1 MSSSGNHRAH
11 IKKELAFNS
20 INCKILGIVN
30 FSKLRK
36 QKNVSN
42 KIFNEEEAAILFEN
56 VFEGEIPV
64 RGPI

>member
-11 IKKELAFNS
+11 IRKELAFNS

-30 FSKLRK
+30 FSKLSR
-36 QKNVSN
+36 QKNVLN
-42 KIFNEEEAAILFEN
+42 KIFDEKEAAILFEN
-56 VFEGEIPV
+56 VFEGETPV